1 MKRALILAGGGAK
14 IGWASGAMQV
24 LLEEANLRFDHY
36 DATSGSVFNLGMLLS
51 GRSAAH
57 ICEAWSELSPLEMVS
72 LHSPLAY
79 LKFWSLPSLLTQ
91 RAALEHVMPKWG
103 IELHKVR
110 ECKQVYGHPC
120 TATFNVLDF
129 NQKRVKTLNHTE
141 IDQDY
146 FLAVDAVPAVVPP
159 VSKSGTLYTDAMLLK
174 DANLS
179 EAVKRGADE
188 IWVLW
193 TVQDSQTW
201 RGGFWHHLGHVFETC
216 ALGNLRRELDEI
228 EAMNQRVARNEP
240 RPGDRPVTVHLLQP
254 DEPIPVDYLFYASPR
269 QMPPII
275 ESGRAYARRYL
286 EREGLLK
293 PRAQKR
299 ASKLGKQGLTFTET
313 MKGYWTPGER
323 DYERAYELGM
333 HALSELEVTLTIDI
347 DDVPSFVANPE
358 HEAAISGVVR
368 APGFDGTCA
377 VLDGRFNL
385 FVQNRTA
392 TREMRYELDFLHQG
406 RPLSLRGYKTLRN
419 DLGKDL
425 WADTTTLYVDIVDR
439 QTSQPLGSGVIKI
452 EPLDFIE
459 QLTTIRGR
467 GRGVLD
473 RAGAL
478 AAFTKFFIGGLWSEY
493 GIPMPEIATEPRG
506 TATPQSPKARKEPR
520 RIEATPNGSNAA
532 LFR

>member
-24 LLEEANLRFDHY
+24 LLEEAELRFDHY
-36 DATSGSVFNLGMLLS
+36 DATSGSVLNLGMLLS

-57 ICEAWSELSPLEMVS
+57 ICEAWGELSPLEMIS
-72 LHSPLAY
+72 LHSPLDY
-79 LKFWSLPSLLTQ
+79 LRFWSLPSLLTQ
-91 RAALEHVMPKWG
+91 RAVVEHIMPKWG

-129 NQKRVKTLNHTE
+129 NQKRVKTLDHTE
-141 IDQDY
+141 IDRDY
-146 FLAVDAVPAVVPP
+146 FLAVDAVPGVWPP
-159 VSKSGTLYTDAMLLK
+159 LVKSGTHYTDAMLLK
-174 DANLS
+174 DANLT
-179 EAVKRGADE
+179 EAVARGADE

-193 TVQDSQTW
+193 TAHDSQTW
-201 RGGFWHHLGHVFETC
+201 RGGFWNHLAHAFEMC

-228 EAMNQRVARNEP
+228 DAMNQRIARNEP
-240 RPGDRPVTVHLLQP
+240 RPGDRPITVHLLQP
-254 DEPIPVDYLFYASPR
+254 DEPIPIEYMFYVSRR
-269 QMPPII
+269 QMPPVI
-275 ESGRAYARRYL
+275 ESGRAHARRYL
-286 EREGLLK
+286 EQQGLLT
-293 PRAQKR
+293 PRAPKR
-299 ASKLGKQGLTFTET
+299 APKLARQGLSFTET

-323 DYERAYELGM
+323 DHERGYELGKY
-333 HALSELEVTLTIDI
+333 ALSELEVTLTIDI

-358 HEAAISGVVR
+358 HEAGISGVVR
-368 APGFDGTCA
+368 SPSFDGTCA
-377 VLDGRFNL
+377 VRDGRFNL

-392 TREMRYELDFLHQG
+392 TREMRYELDFMHQG

-419 DLGKDL
+419 DVGKDL
-425 WADTTTLYVDIVDR
+425 WADTTTLYVDILDR
-439 QTSQPLGSGVIKI
+439 ETSQSIGAGVIKI

-467 GRGVLD
+467 GRGAFD
-473 RAGAL
+473 RAGAI

-493 GIPMPEIATEPRG
+493 GIAVPEAAMEPLD
-506 TATPQSPKARKEPR
+506 TTTPQPSKGRKEPR
-520 RIEATPNGSNAA
+520 RNEATPNGSHAA